1 MTILI
6 IEDEELTARKLQ
18 RLLLDVEPAAIIAG
32 TTVSVDESVEWLR
45 SNPQP
50 DLIFMDIELAD
61 GQSFDIFGKVAVKSP
76 VIFTTAYD
84 EYAIKAFR
92 VNSIDYLL
100 KPIKEEDL
108 RQALEKLQTMR
119 LVLTGQGQR
128 ALPDTLQQSLVNL
141 LQQWREEPP
150 VDVLPPVA
158 TTPSTVPTY
167 RDRFM
172 IKQGQRLFS
181 IGIDEVAYFV
191 TRNKMSFLKTRD
203 SSEWLLDYTLDE
215 LAQMLDPRRFFR
227 LNRQIIAELRAVEKV
242 HLYFNG
248 KLKVNLH
255 PAFEE
260 EVVVSRE
267 KAGEF
272 KQWLGE

>member
-18 RLLLDVEPAAIIAG
+18 RLLTDVEPSG
-32 TTVSVDESVEWLR
+32 TVVGMTVSVEESVEWLLT
-45 SNPQP
+45 NPKP

-61 GQSFDIFGKVAVKSP
+61 GQSFDIFNQVSIVSP

-84 EYAIKAFR
+84 EYAIKAFK

-100 KPIKEEDL
+100 KPVKEDDL
-108 RQALEKLQTMR
+108 RQALAKLHALKQIFLDQER
-119 LVLTGQGQR
+119 PVETGN
-128 ALPDTLQQSLVNL
+128 LETSLAGL
-141 LQQWREEPP
+141 LEQLRGFSP
-150 VDVLPPVA
+150 A
-158 TTPSTVPTY
+158 TSASIPRPIESAPASF

-181 IGIDEVAYFV
+181 VSIEDVAYFF

-203 SSEWLLDYTLDE
+203 NHEWLLDYTMDE
-215 LAQMLDPRRFFR
+215 LSQMLDPRRFFR
-227 LNRQIIAELRAVEKV
+227 LNRQVIAELRAVDKV

-248 KLKVNLH
+248 KLKINLH
-255 PAFEE
+255 PVFDE
-260 EVVVSRE
+260 EVIVSRE

-272 KQWLGE
+272 KGWLGE